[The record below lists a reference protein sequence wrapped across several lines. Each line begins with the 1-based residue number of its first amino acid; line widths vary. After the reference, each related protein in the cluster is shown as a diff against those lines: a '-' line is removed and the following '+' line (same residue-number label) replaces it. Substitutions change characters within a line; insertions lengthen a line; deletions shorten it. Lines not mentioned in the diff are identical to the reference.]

1 MLTMS
6 NECFSFL
13 KALMNA
19 SIDSLS
25 VFRSQVA
32 NMGQSGQL
40 LAPYSL
46 RLLPLFIL
54 ALLKHV
60 SIFLSLPLAGLVGR
74 SWKVVES
81 WNTFSR
87 SEKMNSFKK
96 WLEVMA

>member
-1 MLTMS
+1 
-6 NECFSFL
+6 
-13 KALMNA
+13 MNA

-60 SIFLSLPLAGLVGR
+60 SIFPVVATRGIGGTVMESRGVLEYVFSV
-74 SWKVVES
+74 WKNE
-81 WNTFSR
+81 
-87 SEKMNSFKK
+87 
-96 WLEVMA
+96 